1 MAEAHTFSITTF
13 GDSLSGHVSFS
24 LDGVAY
30 ERRCCRTLMFADSHR
45 ESMWL
50 DGRHE
55 QTLTR
60 PLSHHELVQLHHVAL
75 QAGVVVDRGGQGRT
89 NQFNPAHL
97 STQQHR

>member
-55 QTLTR
+55 QTLTYPP
-60 PLSHHELVQLHHVAL
+60 PLHERVRLHCGAVQARVAADL
-75 QAGVVVDRGGQGRT
+75 AGQGHDPART
-89 NQFNPAHL
+89 A
-97 STQQHR
+97 